1 MMPRC
6 MQPRISPKAL
16 ALVLMAALSF
26 ASPLVETLAR
36 GRVEPLSAF
45 GFAELFAS
53 ILLLFWWYHLD
64 KAEHG
69 YERAYVM
76 NAGVL
81 LMAVIAL
88 PIYFVRTRGWRRGV
102 RAIALAGAFVLFTFL
117 LGEAGEWLGSR
128 LGA

>member
-1 MMPRC
+1 
-6 MQPRISPKAL
+6 MQPKTL
-16 ALVLMAALSF
+16 ALVLMAAVSF

-36 GRVEPLSAF
+36 GRVDPLSAY

-53 ILLLFWWYHLD
+53 MVLVFWWYHLD
-64 KAEHG
+64 KAEQG

-88 PIYFVRTRGWRRGV
+88 PIYFVRTRGWRRGG
-102 RAIALAGAFVLFTFL
+102 RAIVLAAAFVLFTFL
-117 LGEAGEWLGSR
+117 LGEAGEWLGGR
-128 LGA
+128 FAA